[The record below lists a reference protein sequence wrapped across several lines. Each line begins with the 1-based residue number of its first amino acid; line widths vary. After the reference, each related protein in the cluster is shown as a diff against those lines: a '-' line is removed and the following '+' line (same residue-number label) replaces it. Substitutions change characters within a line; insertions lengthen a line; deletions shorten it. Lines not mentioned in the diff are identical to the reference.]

1 MDKKKMSVIALTVL
15 FLLPIASQAFTVEKS
30 LVPGEVYVVYGNAEA
45 GWRIEGSFV
54 TTNDIEFFIC
64 DESNY
69 TAWRLHENSVRY
81 NYRNTTLGEEFNY
94 AVPYESVWYA
104 VFSDFE
110 ARGVD
115 SIELEVNFIDQLNTT
130 QTQVTWAS
138 YTPEVDYLLIGLVG
152 VTGVIGILVVLFVLQ
167 KVIRRR

>member
-1 MDKKKMSVIALTVL
+1 MNKKELSVIALIVL
-15 FLLPIASQAFTVEKS
+15 FLLPVASQAFTVEKS
-30 LVPGEVYVVYGNAEA
+30 LVPGEIYAVYGNAEA

-64 DESNY
+64 NESNY
-69 TAWRLHENSVRY
+69 TAWKLHETSVRY
-81 NYRNTTLGEEFNY
+81 NYRNTTLGEEFNFT
-94 AVPYESVWYA
+94 VPYESVWYV

-115 SIELEVNFIDQLNTT
+115 GIEIEVNYIDQLNTT
-130 QTQVTWAS
+130 HTQVSWAS

-152 VTGVIGILVVLFVLQ
+152 VTAVIGILVVFFVLQ
-167 KVIRRR
+167 KVRR